1 MGRYENGKYYRGKND
16 AELQWLEDGVSL
28 VGKTFC
34 GVVLLFILGA
44 CQIGL
49 GLFTLLTCKNTD

>member
-1 MGRYENGKYYRGKND
+1 MGRYENGKYYRSKND
-16 AELQWLEDGVSL
+16 AELQWLEDGVGL

-44 CQIGL
+44 VQISI
-49 GLFTLLTCKNTD
+49 GLFTLLTGKNTD